1 MINLWFEESYWSYR
15 NGVVSGPEKVVRNF
29 IKSLE
34 QENVPY
40 SINKD
45 KYKFNF
51 LMQYE
56 HDIAYQK
63 HEKLEHE
70 SCFIGPQWTWNPL
83 SNFLFE
89 NPQYYNKLIVPSDW
103 VRDLVIDK
111 CGLSSDKI
119 ISWPVGIEIPSRKKD
134 IEIDCLVYF
143 KRRSKEELSLVE
155 NFLKSKG
162 VTYKIIQ
169 YGSYTEKEF
178 LDICNKVKYCFLLN
192 GTESQGIAV
201 QEIMASNTPLL
212 VWDLTEWTDRGDEW
226 RCPATS
232 IPYWGS
238 ECGEVFYHY
247 SELEDA
253 FVKFQSSL
261 DDYTSQKYIEENL
274 SLKKSL
280 EKFLKILKSNG
291 QEE

>member
-1 MINLWFEESYWSYR
+1 MINLWFEESYWSYT

-40 SINKD
+40 TINND

-70 SCFIGPQWTWNPL
+70 SCFIGPQWVLWNPL
-83 SNFLFE
+83 TNFLLE

-103 VRDLVIDK
+103 VGDLVINK

-119 ISWPVGIEIPSRKKD
+119 VSWPVGIEIPNRKKD

-162 VTYKIIQ
+162 VTYKIIG
-169 YGSYTEKEF
+169 YGGYTEKEF
-178 LDICNKVKYCFLLN
+178 LDTCNRVKYCFLLN

-212 VWDLTEWTDRGDEW
+212 VWDVTEWNDRGEEW
-226 RCPATS
+226 KCPATS

-238 ECGEVFYHY
+238 ECGKVFYDY

-253 FVKFQSSL
+253 FVEFQNSL
-261 DDYTSQKYIEENL
+261 DDYMPQKYVEENL

-280 EKFLKILKSNG
+280 EKFLKILESN
-291 QEE
+291 

>member
-1 MINLWFEESYWSYR
+1 MINLWFEESYWSYT

-40 SINKD
+40 TINND

-70 SCFIGPQWTWNPL
+70 SCFIGPQWVLWNPL
-83 SNFLFE
+83 TNFLLE
-89 NPQYYNKLIVPSDW
+89 NHQYYNKLIVTSDW
-103 VRDLVIDK
+103 VGDLVINK

-119 ISWPVGIEIPSRKKD
+119 VSWPVGIEIPNRKKD

-162 VTYKIIQ
+162 VTYKIIG
-169 YGSYTEKEF
+169 YGGYTEKEF
-178 LDICNKVKYCFLLN
+178 LDTCNKAKYCFLLN

-212 VWDLTEWTDRGDEW
+212 VWDVTEWNDRGEEW
-226 RCPATS
+226 KCPATS

-238 ECGEVFYHY
+238 ECGKVFYDY

-253 FVKFQSSL
+253 FVEFQNSL
-261 DDYTSQKYIEENL
+261 DDYMPQKYVEENL

-280 EKFLKILKSNG
+280 EKFLKILESN
-291 QEE
+291 